1 MQKILVSACLLGRPV
16 RYDGGSKR
24 LDDTLLDAWKA
35 EGRLVPV
42 CPEVMAGLPT
52 PRPPAEIEAGA
63 GGAAVLDGR
72 ARIVESNGGDVT
84 AAFRAGAEAALA
96 AARDAGCRYA
106 LLTDGSPSCGA
117 TFIYGGAFNGR
128 RVGGQG
134 VVTALLE
141 AQGIRVF
148 AEHQIADLA
157 HALAEDGSAPTEQA
171 RPNRTTLRP

>member
-24 LDDTLLDAWKA
+24 LDDALLAAWQA

-52 PRPPAEIEAGA
+52 PRLPAEIEAGA
-63 GGAAVLDGR
+63 GGAAVLAGR
-72 ARIVESNGGDVT
+72 ARILDSTGGDVT

-96 AARDAGCRYA
+96 TAREAGCRYA

-117 TFIYGGAFNGR
+117 TFIYDGTFGGN
-128 RVGGQG
+128 RVDGQG

-141 AQGIRVF
+141 AQGICVF
-148 AEHQIADLA
+148 AEHQIAELGR
-157 HALAEDGSAPTEQA
+157 ALAEEGSLPAE
-171 RPNRTTLRP
+171 

>member
-24 LDDTLLDAWKA
+24 LDDALLEAWQA

-63 GGAAVLDGR
+63 GGAAVLAGR
-72 ARIVESNGGDVT
+72 ARTVDSTGGDVT
-84 AAFRAGAEAALA
+84 AAFRAGAEAALT
-96 AARDAGCRYA
+96 AARAAGCRYA

-117 TFIYGGAFNGR
+117 TFIYGGAFDGR
-128 RVGGQG
+128 RVDGKG

-148 AEHQIADLA
+148 AEHQIADLER
-157 HALAEDGSAPTEQA
+157 ALAEDGSLPSE
-171 RPNRTTLRP
+171 

>member
-72 ARIVESNGGDVT
+72 ARIRDDAGGDVT
-84 AAFRAGAEAALA
+84 AAFRAGSEAALA

-117 TFIYGGAFNGR
+117 TFIYGGAFDGR

-134 VVTALLE
+134 VVTALLWTRG
-141 AQGIRVF
+141 AS
-148 AEHQIADLA
+148 
-157 HALAEDGSAPTEQA
+157 GSSPNTRSPTLRGRLPRTVRC